1 MDLSISLDAMKS
13 FAESESSAAGTCPLF
28 LCSYCAFIL
37 AFLFTI
43 FTEVQQKRMD
53 GFEAKLGK
61 VAESVEQVASTM
73 VTQDMTKEQFAQ
85 IEILLKQSM
94 STSLGLKS

>member
-43 FTEVQQKRMD
+43 FTEEQQKRMD

-61 VAESVEQVASTM
+61 VAESLESVASTM
-73 VTQDMTKEQFAQ
+73 VTQDMTQRQFDQ
-85 IEILLKQSM
+85 IKDLLKAIM
-94 STSLGLKS
+94 DTSLDLKK